1 VSLHTIT
8 SSKKSLRASRYSNVN
23 IAMLNSMKQTET
35 HEGDELEQTLSK
47 QTKLEIR
54 VNTLIIK
61 RTLTCFFA
69 IIFGIPFFIST
80 TYKPWLSEFV
90 PIAKMVDHIRL
101 NGTKSEYEGIMGLI
115 VNLNKNNFDRL
126 VGLKGPEY
134 DWRAEDWK

>member
-1 VSLHTIT
+1 
-8 SSKKSLRASRYSNVN
+8 
-23 IAMLNSMKQTET
+23 MLNSMKQTET

-47 QTKLEIR
+47 QTKLETR

-101 NGTKSEYEGIMGLI
+101 NGTKSEYDGIMNLI

-134 DWRAEDWK
+134 DWRAEDWN